1 MSVRRLLLLSLAV
14 WLASAGLASAN
25 WTATGTFRYVDR
37 EFDQNGFTGVEPSLP
52 IRFATVEVRDPNA
65 PAKKAVLAT
74 GATDASGNFSIPV
87 TDSSTR
93 TVYVRVL
100 TTSTGNTY
108 MKVQNRLIPKNPYAV
123 ASANAPTTHRTST

>member
-1 MSVRRLLLLSLAV
+1 
-14 WLASAGLASAN
+14 
-25 WTATGTFRYVDR
+25 
-37 EFDQNGFTGVEPSLP
+37 
-52 IRFATVEVRDPNA
+52 
-65 PAKKAVLAT
+65 KAVLAT
-74 GATDASGNFSIPV
+74 GATDASGNFSIAV

-123 ASANAPTTHRTST
+123 ASANVANHAPNVNVNFGTLTAAIGAGGEAFNIFDTGIRVMDFILAINGSKP